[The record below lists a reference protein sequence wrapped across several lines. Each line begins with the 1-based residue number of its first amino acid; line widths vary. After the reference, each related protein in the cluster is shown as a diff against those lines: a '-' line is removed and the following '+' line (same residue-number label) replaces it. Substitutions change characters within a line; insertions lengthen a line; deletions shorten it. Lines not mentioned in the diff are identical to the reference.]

1 MNNAFDAI
9 IFDHDGTLIDT
20 ETADFRAWEMLYQEH
35 GATITLEHWA
45 NVSVGRTDGHDQL
58 FSELI
63 QQNGNG
69 HLTATDLW
77 QRLKSLWPITLEN
90 VALMHGV
97 EALLEAL
104 QKTDYPL
111 AVATASDRAWVTR
124 WLTHFDLQ
132 PYFQIVATRD
142 DVVNNKPAPDVYLFA
157 AAQLGV
163 KPERCLVFEDSW
175 AGLQAA
181 KAAGMI
187 VVAVPNHVT
196 QSLDF
201 SQADAIIPGLQHIS
215 VEWIDTLTLHH
226 QEYPKDTG
234 ENLLP
239 R

>member
-20 ETADFRAWEMLYQEH
+20 ETPDFRAWDMLYQEY
-35 GATITLEHWA
+35 GTTLTLEHWA
-45 NVSVGRTDGHDQL
+45 NVAVGHMDGYNQL
-58 FSELI
+58 FAELI
-63 QQNGNG
+63 HQNGNS
-69 HLTATDLW
+69 HLTATSLR
-77 QRLKSLWPITLEN
+77 QRLESLWLITLEN
-90 VALMHGV
+90 VALMPGV
-97 EALLEAL
+97 EVLLEAL

-111 AVATASDRAWVTR
+111 AVATASDHAWVNR

-132 PYFQIVATRD
+132 SYFQVVATRE

-157 AAQLGV
+157 AAQLGI

-175 AGLQAA
+175 PGLQAA

-201 SQADAIIPGLQHIS
+201 SRADAIIPGLQHIS
-215 VEWIDTLTLHH
+215 VEWIDTLNLH
-226 QEYPKDTG
+226 QRE
-234 ENLLP
+234 
-239 R
+239 